1 MGCLSSVELDRI
13 SIFVIQKVRAMWVLS
28 ITFSTK
34 LRKDPVS
41 SKTLNVMTGSFK
53 ILFHSR
59 FTSDMLLF
67 PFLKRT
73 IELLHTQKRPHS
85 QRRQPPPPLIFNRD
99 NELFRAPAP
108 HPMMH
113 WPEGSDSTIKRDPS
127 MRAALAAKRN

>member
-13 SIFVIQKVRAMWVLS
+13 SIFVIQKVRAMCVLS
-28 ITFSTK
+28 ITFSTH
-34 LRKDPVS
+34 LRKEPVS
-41 SKTLNVMTGSFK
+41 SKTLNVMAGSFK
-53 ILFHSR
+53 ILRHGR

-85 QRRQPPPPLIFNRD
+85 QRRQPPPLIFNRD

-113 WPEGSDSTIKRDPS
+113 WPEGSDSTIKRDLS